1 MLGYQLILTEFH
13 KNTEENLIMK
23 SIILLKMQMFSMQR
37 LQVLCVFWQMSKLKV
52 ILNGND
58 LQFISK
64 IEDIYLTN

>member
-1 MLGYQLILTEFH
+1 MSGYQLILTEFH

-23 SIILLKMQMFSMQR
+23 STILLKMQMFSMQI